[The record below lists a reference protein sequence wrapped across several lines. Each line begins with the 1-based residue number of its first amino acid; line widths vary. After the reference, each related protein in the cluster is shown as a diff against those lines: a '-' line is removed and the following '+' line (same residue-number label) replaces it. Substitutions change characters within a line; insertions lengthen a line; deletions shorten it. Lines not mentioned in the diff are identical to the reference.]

1 MSRQGWH
8 LVDQPIA
15 ETYSSA
21 DSHPQLHDSS
31 MFIRDIQLIL
41 LQVFV
46 QVGQMAGVEEV
57 VKGTW
62 STFECIIAF
71 TTVLARLLSL
81 SAKCDKWPWTVIDST
96 PRLILQTQV
105 RTPWGQTLKPSIC
118 FEQQLCPFCFPLTPA
133 PSLKFLVVEPWLK
146 WHLHCLLLKPFH
158 PPSDFERYASKP
170 FFGLCFQH
178 LSFFLNPAPDKVC
191 HQTWVKANSTAPPAE
206 EPGWLW
212 TDECRQRAECGPI

>member
-1 MSRQGWH
+1 
-8 LVDQPIA
+8 
-15 ETYSSA
+15 
-21 DSHPQLHDSS
+21 

-57 VKGTW
+57 VKRTW

-71 TTVLARLLSL
+71 TTVLAHLFSL
-81 SAKCDKWPWTVIDST
+81 SAKCDKWPFTVIDST

-105 RTPWGQTLKPSIC
+105 RTPWGQTLKPTIC
-118 FEQQLCPFCFPLTPA
+118 FEQQLCPFCVPLTPA
-133 PSLKFLVVEPWLK
+133 PSLKFRHW
-146 WHLHCLLLKPFH
+146 LLLKPFH

-178 LSFFLNPAPDKVC
+178 LPFFLNPAPGKVC
-191 HQTWVKANSTAPPAE
+191 HQTWVKTNSTALPAE
-206 EPGWLW
+206 GPGWLW
-212 TDECRQRAECGPI
+212 TDECGQRAECGPI